1 MKTGIAF
8 FITSFLSLA
17 YGAESLK
24 AVTPKTFSK
33 FMKAA
38 IEAKDAPAT
47 CWYLGTAQGYLRT
60 LKDSGNQKASQL
72 LTDIKDGEGKC
83 GGKNSLDLKTTFT
96 PEEWVR
102 LSSLQQKIEST
113 EL

>member
-1 MKTGIAF
+1 MKTCIIF

-17 YGAESLK
+17 YGTEALK
-24 AVTPKTFSK
+24 THTPKTFSK

-38 IEAKDAPAT
+38 IEAKDAPAA
-47 CWYLGTAQGYLRT
+47 CWYLGTAQGYLRA
-60 LKDSGNQKASQL
+60 LKDSGNQKATQL
-72 LTDIKDGEGKC
+72 LTAIKDGEGKC
-83 GGKNSLDLKTTFT
+83 GGKNSMDLKTTFT
-96 PEEWVR
+96 PEEWSR